1 MSEFIKIAEVAHML
15 NTSKS
20 TILPTM
26 QTELVSTASSE
37 KKSGNGLLVIVGIV
51 VIGFIGYELYISH
64 VKSEK
69 TKNA

>member
-1 MSEFIKIAEVAHML
+1 MSEFIKIAEVAQML
-15 NTSKS
+15 NTAKS
-20 TILPTM
+20 TVLPTM
-26 QTELVSTASSE
+26 KTEIVSTASSE

-69 TKNA
+69 RKDI